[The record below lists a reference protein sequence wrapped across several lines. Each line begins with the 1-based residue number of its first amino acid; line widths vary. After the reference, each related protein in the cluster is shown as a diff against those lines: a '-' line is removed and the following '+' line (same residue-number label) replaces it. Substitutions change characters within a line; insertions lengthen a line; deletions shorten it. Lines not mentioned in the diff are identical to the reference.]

1 MKLVLK
7 KKKSKFVLKKSR
19 TDHDSFKKGETKEDE
34 SQFEGEMGKEAEM
47 GTKAESSKAAE
58 TEVAAVTEA
67 EAVTEVAVE
76 TEKAAAETGLTVEE
90 IEIAETLVK
99 AKTDTPKATQKVKG
113 VEIKEGGFEKKR
125 KEIIDAKVKRKGKEK
140 VVEPLKKT
148 KKSVQIALD
157 GEVAKQLQAEIE
169 AEEESQTA
177 KDRQIALDLSEKL
190 NEEYQR
196 SLRAAAEAKKVQ
208 EKTSMPRQ
216 PTQTKKRQPSK
227 TFIANQERRKM
238 INFLKGSVGVK
249 EGMFTGMSY
258 GRIEELYKKE
268 ITKLQGDFTQRV
280 EVERKMKERHDL
292 HIQQP
297 FPESEETTSTKE
309 VEEEQKEET
318 LAQTVK
324 AVKRMKTIASKK
336 QTKRPRIEEVQK
348 EVKPVVTT
356 PEE

>member
-1 MKLVLK
+1 
-7 KKKSKFVLKKSR
+7 
-19 TDHDSFKKGETKEDE
+19 
-34 SQFEGEMGKEAEM
+34 M

-58 TEVAAVTEA
+58 TFKVAAEISLAAVTEA
-67 EAVTEVAVE
+67 EVE
-76 TEKAAAETGLTVEE
+76 TVKAAAETGLTVEE
-90 IEIAETLVK
+90 IEIDETLK
-99 AKTDTPKATQKVKG
+99 EDLKRREEISD
-113 VEIKEGGFEKKR
+113 VE
-125 KEIIDAKVKRKGKEK
+125 VKRKRKEK

-148 KKSVQIALD
+148 KKSVQVALD
-157 GEVAKQLQAEIE
+157 EEVAKQLQAEIE

-177 KDRQIALDLSEKL
+177 KDRQIALDLSKNL

-208 EKTSMPRQ
+208 AKESMPRQ
-216 PTQTKKRQPSK
+216 PSQTKKRQPSK

-268 ITKLQGDFTQRV
+268 MTKLQGDFAQRV

-297 FPESEETTSTKE
+297 FPESEETTSTK
-309 VEEEQKEET
+309 
-318 LAQTVK
+318 
-324 AVKRMKTIASKK
+324 
-336 QTKRPRIEEVQK
+336 
-348 EVKPVVTT
+348 
-356 PEE
+356 